1 MLFFVKIL
9 FSIFF
14 AILGAQFSY
23 SQSDSSLAAFSK
35 TAVNINFSDLNKKHL
50 KEVDSQEFINLFIES
65 FGEMYKDFTLEAL
78 GKTGYKTKEDWLRE
92 TAEEEVQSAVAQQNT
107 DQYVFFYKGEM
118 IAYLAYKS
126 EDNKKSI
133 YIAQFCVKPKFWRQY
148 ILREITNNVLPKNV
162 ERYTLLV
169 RVLNVGAIKAYEK
182 LGFIK
187 DTGDSLA
194 KKYGY
199 PSEHY
204 LGMHKILKEPS
215 SSQP

>member
-1 MLFFVKIL
+1 M
-9 FSIFF
+9 
-14 AILGAQFSY
+14 
-23 SQSDSSLAAFSK
+23 
-35 TAVNINFSDLNKKHL
+35 
-50 KEVDSQEFINLFIES
+50 
-65 FGEMYKDFTLEAL
+65 
-78 GKTGYKTKEDWLRE
+78 
-92 TAEEEVQSAVAQQNT
+92 
-107 DQYVFFYKGEM
+107 
-118 IAYLAYKS
+118 
-126 EDNKKSI
+126 
-133 YIAQFCVKPKFWRQY
+133 
-148 ILREITNNVLPKNV
+148 REITNNVLPKNV